1 MNGYR
6 FKNFNLTF
14 YKLFCSFSPQ
24 VFSQTSEFFSC
35 DTNKL
40 LALEPIIWE
49 QALKRD
55 KNTFPGSKNK
65 KFTLNEN
72 FIATYLPKEKV
83 IISIIINQHKNIQ
96 NTENENTLSTVRL
109 ENYLLLFFS
118 HQFSFRKKRC
128 LKPTRFP
135 IQFLGRW
142 SELAKN
148 WLNMCWIINFY
159 N

>member
-49 QALKRD
+49 QALKQD
-55 KNTFPGSKNK
+55 KNTSPGSKNK

-72 FIATYLPKEKV
+72 FIAKYLPKEKV

-109 ENYLLLFFS
+109 KTICIYFFS
-118 HQFSFRKKRC
+118 ATSFHFVKRDASNLQDFQFNFWEGD
-128 LKPTRFP
+128 L
-135 IQFLGRW
+135 
-142 SELAKN
+142 N
-148 WLNMCWIINFY
+148 WLKIG
-159 N
+159 